1 MGRMR
6 LTYLAITAAIF
17 LVEVAIALR
26 LIGGPA
32 VRGSIGDALVIA
44 LIYFFLRGVFL
55 CSPVRACALAIAA
68 GFVAEALQYIHIV
81 ELLGFA
87 KGSIIYT
94 LIGNTFSVMDLLMYV
109 IGGVLAISVDR
120 HLLLPR
126 WRVA

>member
-1 MGRMR
+1 MIRMR
-6 LTYLAITAAIF
+6 LVYLAITVAIF

-26 LIGGPA
+26 LIGGA
-32 VRGSIGDALVIA
+32 VVRGSVGDVLVIA
-44 LIYFFLRGVFL
+44 LIYFFLRAASL

-81 ELLGFA
+81 ERLGFA
-87 KGSIIYT
+87 KGGILYT

-120 HLLLPR
+120 FLALAR
-126 WRVA
+126 WRAG